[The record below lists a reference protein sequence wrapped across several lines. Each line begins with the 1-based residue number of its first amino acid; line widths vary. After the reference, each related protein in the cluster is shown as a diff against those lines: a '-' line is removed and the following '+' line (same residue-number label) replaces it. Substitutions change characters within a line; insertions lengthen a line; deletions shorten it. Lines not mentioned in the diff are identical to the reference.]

1 LIISICSRSSFDR
14 KFTAKKTGTA
24 TALFRRKTIRVETVI
39 ATPARSA
46 AVIQATDDAKG
57 RRTDRHF
64 EIILIDASG
73 EKGDRASVAASVPV

>member
-14 KFTAKKTGTA
+14 KFTAKKTWTA

>member
-14 KFTAKKTGTA
+14 KFTAKKTWTA

-73 EKGDRASVAASVPV
+73 EKGDRASVAAAVPV